1 MRRFRWARGVVVLGL
16 AGALVGVVPSGGSAG
31 AGRERCRATAFVTSN
46 PVSTIDVKTRTK
58 HPDDIPI
65 DPFPF
70 GVAFTP
76 DAKTAFV
83 VAARPNPPR
92 VVHGKPESGDI
103 GTVST
108 IDVKTRTKHPS
119 DIPVDPFPFEVA
131 VTPDGK
137 TAFVPHA
144 GVVSTIDVKTRTKHP
159 DDIPMEGGPAG
170 VAVTPDGKTA
180 LVVNRNSNSVW
191 AIDVKTRTKHPTD
204 IPVGSLPWGI
214 AVTPNGKTAFVANMG
229 SGTVSTIDVK
239 TRTKHPTDIPVG
251 SIPNQVAVTPNGKTA
266 FVTNNGSGTVSTI
279 DVKTRTKH
287 PTDIPV
293 GAHPTGV
300 AVTSDG
306 KTAFITNSALVLELA
321 ESGNTV
327 STIDVK
333 TRKKHP
339 SDITVGFLPSRV
351 AITPCRR

>member
-1 MRRFRWARGVVVLGL
+1 MRRFRWARGVVMLGL
-16 AGALVGVVPSGGSAG
+16 AGALVGVVPSGVSAG

-58 HPDDIPI
+58 HPDDIP
-65 DPFPF
+65 
-70 GVAFTP
+70 
-76 DAKTAFV
+76 
-83 VAARPNPPR
+83 
-92 VVHGKPESGDI
+92 
-103 GTVST
+103 
-108 IDVKTRTKHPS
+108 
-119 DIPVDPFPFEVA
+119 VDPFPFEVA

-137 TAFVPHA
+137 TAFVPHD

-159 DDIPMEGGPAG
+159 DDIPMEGSPAG
-170 VAVTPDGKTA
+170 VAVTPDGKNA
-180 LVVNRNSNSVW
+180 LVVNRDSNSVW
-191 AIDVKTRTKHPTD
+191 TIDVKTRKRHPTD

-239 TRTKHPTDIPVG
+239 TRKKHPD
-251 SIPNQVAVTPNGKTA
+251 
-266 FVTNNGSGTVSTI
+266 
-279 DVKTRTKH
+279 
-287 PTDIPV
+287 DIPV

-306 KTAFITNSALVLELA
+306 KTAFITNSALVLEFA

-333 TRKKHP
+333 TRTKHP
-339 SDITVGFLPSRV
+339 DDITVGFLPSRV
-351 AITPCRR
+351 AITPCRGD